1 MLRVI
6 AVLAAAATV
15 YGTTLTTA
23 EEALDLPLRKAG
35 LWEVRT
41 QTDEGNGMRNQ
52 ALTMCIGD
60 AMERTAVRTSG
71 AANRANCSMYDVKKT
86 SDGTT
91 VDALCTYDDRKV
103 TSRTELHGDFT
114 SVFKVKV
121 ESTTSGNAP
130 KAQGGHP
137 VNVHRVIRQEGKYL
151 GESCGDL
158 KAGEGKTP
166 TGNTVTVQ

>member
-1 MLRVI
+1 MLRAF
-6 AVLAAAATV
+6 AVLVAAATV
-15 YGTTLTTA
+15 CGTALSTA
-23 EEALDLPLRKAG
+23 EETLDLPLRRAG

-41 QTDEGNGMRNQ
+41 QTDEGNGMRSQ
-52 ALTMCIGD
+52 DLTMCIGD

-71 AANRANCSMYDVKKT
+71 AANRANCSKYEVKKT

-91 VDALCTYDDRKV
+91 VDAQCTYDDRKV

-137 VNVHRVIRQEGKYL
+137 VNVHRIILQEGKYL

-158 KAGEGKTP
+158 KAGEAKTAI
-166 TGNTVTVQ
+166 GSTVTVQ